1 MSSYR
6 PLGTF
11 PQYFL
16 ADGTVNNG
24 GLIHFYQTDLTTP
37 QNTWSDM
44 GLTTLNANPVVL
56 DSSGRPTTDIWG
68 SAAYG
73 VVITDS
79 LGANPR
85 TFNNIQPDVGSGA
98 TIPSLVN
105 GDFLTNNGSV
115 LLWQHIAQLP
125 DPTGHAGQILF
136 TDGTLDYWGAVPA
149 PADPDIAVTAGSF
162 RAGISSNTS
171 KFLVQMGTDTA
182 PASGANQ
189 ATRTITFPIPFTT
202 CLHASA
208 QPLTNSQAGGPVVSY
223 PSTAASGVGVTFVFD
238 IAEGSPSGAY
248 VVNPVPFTWVA
259 MGFVTV

>member
-1 MSSYR
+1 MPAYR

-24 GLIHFYQTDLTTP
+24 GLIHFYQTDLTTL
-37 QNTWSDM
+37 QDTWSDM

-85 TFNNIQPDVGSGA
+85 TFNNIQPESGSGSA
-98 TIPSLVN
+98 IPSLVN
-105 GDFLTNNGSV
+105 GEFLTNNGSV
-115 LLWQHIAQLP
+115 LLWEAISQLP

-136 TDGTLDYWGAVPA
+136 TDGTLDYWGAVPVPAA
-149 PADPDIAVTAGSF
+149 PPIT
-162 RAGISSNTS
+162 NTS
-171 KFLVQMGTDTA
+171 NSVKIGTALIQWGTGSA
-182 PASGANQ
+182 PASGTTVAAASVNY
-189 ATRTITFPIPFTT
+189 PI
-202 CLHASA
+202 AYS
-208 QPLTNSQAGGPVVSY
+208 SSPVVFIS
-223 PSTAASGVGVTFVFD
+223 PSDSTALSGGWTSICASTSIGTTSFTATFNSNSWNPSLGNFVGAQAFQWMSVG
-238 IAEGSPSGAY
+238 I
-248 VVNPVPFTWVA
+248 VPA
-259 MGFVTV
+259 

>member
-1 MSSYR
+1 MSAYR
-6 PLGTF
+6 PMGPF

-37 QNTWSDM
+37 QNTWSDV
-44 GLTTLNANPVVL
+44 GLTVLNSNPVVL
-56 DSSGRPTTDIWG
+56 DASGRPTTDIWG

-115 LLWQHIAQLP
+115 LLWQSLKQLP
-125 DPTGHAGQILF
+125 DPTGFSGDILF
-136 TDGTLDYWGAVPA
+136 TDGTLTYWGAVPA
-149 PADPDIAVTAGSF
+149 PANPDIAVTAASF
-162 RAGISSNTS
+162 QAGISTNTS
-171 KFLVQMGTDTA
+171 KFLVQMGSDTA
-182 PASGANQ
+182 PASGVF
-189 ATRTITFPIPFTT
+189 TTSKTITFPIAFTT
-202 CLHASA
+202 CIHASA
-208 QPLTNSQAGGPVVSY
+208 QPVTASNPGGPMVSY
-223 PSTAASGVGVTFVFD
+223 PSAAATGTGITFVFD
-238 IAEGSPSGAY
+238 VAEGSPTGSDI
-248 VVNPVPFTWVA
+248 VNPVPFTWVA

>member
-1 MSSYR
+1 MPAYR

-85 TFNNIQPDVGSGA
+85 TFNNIQPESGSGSA
-98 TIPSLVN
+98 IPSLVN
-105 GDFLTNNGSV
+105 GEFLTNNGSV
-115 LLWQHIAQLP
+115 LLWEAISQLP

-149 PADPDIAVTAGSF
+149 PADPDIAITANSF
-162 RAGISSNTS
+162 QAGISTNPS
-171 KFLVQMGTDTA
+171 KFLVQMGTATA
-182 PASGANQ
+182 PASG
-189 ATRTITFPIPFTT
+189 TYTTTSTVTFPIPFIT

-208 QPLTNSQAGGPVVSY
+208 QPLTNSQPGGPVVSY
-223 PSTAASGVGVTFVFD
+223 PSSAASALGATFSFD
-238 IAEGSPSGAY
+238 VAEASGTTANI
-248 VVNPVPFTWVA
+248 VNPVPFTWVA
-259 MGFVTV
+259 MGFVTP